1 MTTIFAFA
9 VSLPDISLSITSNYH
24 SQKSKSQM
32 LHRRIIFSTGFL
44 KPYILCFFDFKFLP
58 KLYILYSN
66 NMVTVSKKNISRLC
80 KDSLAFRFSGTFF
93 YSWSF
98 YLFWTV
104 FCYFRALIEMFLL
117 RTSFFCEKR
126 KHLFLSSTWE
136 GELPKLV
143 ISFRCVDH
151 SEEFCFE
158 WKDFFHFDDQ
168 PFFHSTS
175 FDKSF
180 FASNIQK
187 RKKRS

>member
-58 KLYILYSN
+58 KLYILYGN

-126 KHLFLSSTWE
+126 KHLFFIFNLRRRTS
-136 GELPKLV
+136 KV
-143 ISFRCVDH
+143 RHFVAFRCVDH
-151 SEEFCFE
+151 LEE
-158 WKDFFHFDDQ
+158 
-168 PFFHSTS
+168 
-175 FDKSF
+175 
-180 FASNIQK
+180 
-187 RKKRS
+187 